1 MSGAVIL
8 FLIFMAVMLAVRYV
22 TRRPDLMARGFMWLL
37 QRRQRKARRTRER
50 EAERRERTYR
60 QRRGASSRGRRE
72 PIIPREYAQ
81 DVEYVEITVT
91 ERVVETVYTRVE
103 SQVSDAEW
111 EELPPRKQ

>member
-1 MSGAVIL
+1 MSGVIL
-8 FLIFMAVMLAVRYV
+8 FLIFMAVMLAVRYMA
-22 TRRPDLMARGFMWLL
+22 RRPDLMARGIMWLL
-37 QRRQRKARRTRER
+37 QRRQRKARRVHER
-50 EAERRERTYR
+50 EAERYR
-60 QRRGASSRGRRE
+60 QRRGASSRGRHE

-81 DVEYVEITVT
+81 DVEYDEIIVT